1 MCRLIDPSLIAT
13 RLRVTIAG
21 LFAASN
27 QAASLGYLCP
37 NARVLTSQIDERL
50 HSLIYDLGVIIKELE
65 PRKIDTGS
73 LTLEDALTLEGYA
86 EIRRGLVKSWE
97 FIEGREQAII
107 RQAGQ

>member
-50 HSLIYDLGVIIKELE
+50 HSSIYDLGQIVKEIE
-65 PRKIDTGS
+65 PREIDTGS

-86 EIRRGLVKSWE
+86 EIRRGLIKSWQFVE
-97 FIEGREQAII
+97 SRERTIIGRQ
-107 RQAGQ
+107 